1 MSSPWYSE
9 SMKINYRRK
18 NPLSPTIVSKRWI
31 PWDNAGLRH
40 ESRKERRLADAVA
53 LREALAG
60 NDSALFS
67 PSRCGNRWH
76 WD

>member
-1 MSSPWYSE
+1 M
-9 SMKINYRRK
+9 NYRRK

-31 PWDNAGLRH
+31 SWYNAGLRH
-40 ESRKERRLADAVA
+40 ESRKDRRRGDAVA